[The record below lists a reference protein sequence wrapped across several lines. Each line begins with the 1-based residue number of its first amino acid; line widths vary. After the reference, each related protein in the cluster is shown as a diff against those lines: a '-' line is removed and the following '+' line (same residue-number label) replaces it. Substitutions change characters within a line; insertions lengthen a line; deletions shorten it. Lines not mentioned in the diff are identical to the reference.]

1 MSRSH
6 LTSKQ
11 QYDTKKLKRQYTFS
25 GRISKGFRRIFSYI
39 FFINLLLIIS
49 FMLFN
54 NYNDNIK
61 QTEYIIN
68 YTTFESEA
76 AFIDFLDNNIDNYE
90 LKRTGLGN
98 NIVSKNYVP
107 NYIFDRVSF
116 DLLDIL
122 NRSNWVFINVQ
133 LITINENNY
142 ELFTYVTLGNI
153 VDEFI
158 KIETLVF
165 FGTLAAVSL
174 IGALLISGYSSLAA
188 RSVTKPIRDISR
200 LTKDITVQNLN
211 MRLDVDV
218 RQKELREL
226 IVTINRMLDR
236 IYDDYQMHRR
246 FVSDVSHEL
255 RTPLSVI
262 DGYANML
269 NRWAKDDQEVFDE
282 SVNAIIDESKN
293 MKLLVENLLMLARHD
308 NKTTSYR
315 MEHFNLSE
323 LVQDVYKETLL
334 INEDKHEVTSNIT
347 PNIVIR
353 ADEHKIKQSI
363 RIFVDNALKYTPDG
377 ETININLIYTNSQ
390 AIIEVRDTGIGI
402 SKKDLNKVFDRFYR
416 SDESRSRKTGGHG
429 LGLSLAKAIIKDHD
443 GTISVKSAIGKGTI
457 VKIKLMVN

>member
-11 QYDTKKLKRQYTFS
+11 QYDTKKLKRQHTFS
-25 GRISKGFRRIFSYI
+25 GRISKGFRRILSYI

-49 FMLFN
+49 FLLLN
-54 NYNDNIK
+54 IYNDNIK
-61 QTEYIIN
+61 QNEYIIN
-68 YTTFESEA
+68 YTTFNSEA
-76 AFIDFLDNNIDNYE
+76 DFINFLDNNIDNYE
-90 LKRTGLGN
+90 LKRTEDN
-98 NIVSKNYVP
+98 TINMNYVP
-107 NYIFDRVSF
+107 HYIFNQVNF
-116 DLLDIL
+116 DLLDVL
-122 NRSNWVFINVQ
+122 NRSNWVFRDVQ
-133 LITINENNY
+133 LITVNEDNY
-142 ELFTYVTLGNI
+142 ELYTYVTLGNI
-153 VDEFI
+153 VDEFT
-158 KIETLVF
+158 KFETLLF

-174 IGALLISGYSSLAA
+174 IGAVLMRGYSSLAA

-293 MKLLVENLLMLARHD
+293 MKLLVENLLILARHD
-308 NKTTSYR
+308 NKTTSYK
-315 MEHFNLSE
+315 MKQFNLSE

-334 INEDKHEVTSNIT
+334 INEEKHKVSSNITSNI
-347 PNIVIR
+347 VVR

-363 RIFVDNALKYTPDG
+363 RIFVDNALKYTPEG
-377 ETININLIYTNSQ
+377 ETININLSYTNSH

-402 SKKDLNKVFDRFYR
+402 AKKDLNKVFDRFYR

-443 GTISVKSAIGKGTI
+443 GKITVKSAISRGTI
-457 VKIKLMVN
+457 VKIKLMAN